1 MKFPLKSLQG
11 WHECCILRD
20 MRVLITA
27 CMAVLTAALPSV
39 SREGNRSSSFAVRQ
53 AGDAPASEFCGNI
66 RNTAFSSGEKLTYR
80 ISYILA
86 GVSLN
91 GGEATFNTSLEKYQG
106 KNVYHVV
113 AEGKSTHDLFFK
125 VRDKYESYIDTSTLQ
140 PYKFIRNVDEGGY
153 KTFEDVSFYK
163 ATNTAITNSGTYNV
177 PSCVQDVISAIF
189 YARNIDF
196 DRYHAND
203 TIPFDMFL
211 DRRVYH
217 LHIRYL
223 GKTTIR
229 TKYGKFH
236 TIKFKPLLVKGNM
249 FEGGEKMTVWVTDD
263 PNHIAV
269 RIESPVSVG
278 KVDVDMK
285 VKDCHNLRYPLTS
298 LIDQ

>member
-1 MKFPLKSLQG
+1 
-11 WHECCILRD
+11 

-27 CMAVLTAALPSV
+27 CMALLTVAVPSV
-39 SREGNRSSSFAVRQ
+39 SRDGYPSRGAATRQ
-53 AGDAPASEFCGNI
+53 EPGVVAREDPGSEFCGNI
-66 RNTAFSSGEKLTYR
+66 RNTAFNAGEQLTYR
-80 ISYILA
+80 VSYVLA
-86 GVSLN
+86 GVALN

-106 KNVYHVV
+106 KSVYHVV

-125 VRDKYESYIDTSTLQ
+125 VRDKYETYIDTGTLQ

-153 KTFEDVSFYK
+153 KTFENVSFYK
-163 ATNTAITNSGTYNV
+163 ATNTAITNSGTYTI

-196 DRYHAND
+196 DKYHPND

-223 GKTTIR
+223 GKQTIR
-229 TKYGKFH
+229 TKYGKFR

-278 KVDVDMK
+278 RIDVDMIK
-285 VKDCHNLRYPLTS
+285 NHNLRYPLS
-298 LIDQ
+298 SQINQ